1 MGIHFPG
8 GPSGKEPT
16 CQCRRLKRHGF
27 DPWIGKIPWR
37 RKLQSTLV
45 FLPTESHR
53 QRSLADYSPWGR
65 KETDTTF
72 KVTLVF
78 NL

>member
-8 GPSGKEPT
+8 GARGKEPT
-16 CQCRRLKRHGF
+16 YQCRRHKRHGF

-37 RKLQSTLV
+37 RKLQSALV
-45 FLPTESHR
+45 FLPRESQR
-53 QRSLADYSPWGR
+53 QRSLADYSPWGH
-65 KETDTTF
+65 KESDTTF
-72 KVTLVF
+72 KVILVF